1 MTGMTVLYIIGTF
14 SAMFAFAG
22 ICWWTYT
29 PVNKKR
35 FEQDAQLALDSD
47 PVYQNRHLAGDKN
60 K

>member
-1 MTGMTVLYIIGTF
+1 MTGMILLYIFGTF
-14 SAMFAFAG
+14 SAIFAFAG

-47 PVYQNRHLAGDKN
+47 PVYQNRHLAGDKT